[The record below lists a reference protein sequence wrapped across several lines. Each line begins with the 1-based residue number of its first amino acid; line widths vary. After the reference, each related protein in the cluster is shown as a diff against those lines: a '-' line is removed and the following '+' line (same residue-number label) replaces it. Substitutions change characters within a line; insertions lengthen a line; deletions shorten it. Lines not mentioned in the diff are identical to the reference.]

1 MKKLAQ
7 IFFKYRSYTPI
18 PFVLLMIAFHDAT
31 LISMIIGFI
40 MLLVGESFRLWGV
53 SVAGSE
59 TRTTGGVGGS
69 FLVVSGA
76 YSHLRNPLYL
86 GNILIYLGIG
96 VMSMS
101 LFPYLQFVAL
111 LFFLLQYQL
120 IITEE
125 EEFLTQKF
133 GESYKQFKKNV
144 PSLIPSIRAFKNP
157 GIEQPEYDIT
167 KGLRSEKRSLQA
179 ILIVV
184 LIIILQFLVKAI

>member
-1 MKKLAQ
+1 MKKLVQ

>member
-1 MKKLAQ
+1 MKKLAK

-31 LISMIIGFI
+31 LLSMIIGFL
-40 MLLVGESFRLWGV
+40 MLLIGESFRLWGV

-69 FLVVSGA
+69 FLVVTGA

-96 VMSMS
+96 IMSMS
-101 LFPYLQFVAL
+101 LFPYLQIAAL
-111 LFFLLQYQL
+111 LFFLLQYHL
-120 IITEE
+120 IIQEE

-133 GESYKQFKKNV
+133 SESYLQFKKNV

-157 GIEQPEYDIT
+157 GIEQPEYDIM
-167 KGLRSEKRSLQA
+167 KGLRSENRSLQA
-179 ILIVV
+179 IIIVV
-184 LIIILQFLVKAI
+184 LIIILQYLVKAI